1 MGFFLKQRLEAKL
14 THVPNKMNYS
24 WRAHVIQEGTLL
36 ALDSDV
42 GPWPK
47 STNTV
52 HLSTDPQCLLFMGP
66 KLSREELPLPR
77 AAFQQTLVLFWGS
90 KGAWEEGKFSTIF
103 PWRSQKRLTLNMRT
117 RLTQKEKCF
126 LKHSVESRSIA
137 LSYPGLS
144 AKCVSWSPVDDLINT
159 GLSPELPFHEEPK

>member
-1 MGFFLKQRLEAKL
+1 
-14 THVPNKMNYS
+14 MNYS

-47 STNTV
+47 STDTV

-90 KGAWEEGKFSTIF
+90 KGAWEEREIFHHLSLAFPKEINLEHEGTSNPEGKVLLEAQCGEQEYLFELS
-103 PWRSQKRLTLNMRT
+103 WSQHQM
-117 RLTQKEKCF
+117 CF
-126 LKHSVESRSIA
+126 LV
-137 LSYPGLS
+137 
-144 AKCVSWSPVDDLINT
+144 T
-159 GLSPELPFHEEPK
+159 G

>member
-1 MGFFLKQRLEAKL
+1 
-14 THVPNKMNYS
+14 MNYS

-47 STNTV
+47 STDTV

-90 KGAWEEGKFSTIF
+90 NGAWEEREIFHHLSLAFPKAINLEHEGTSNPEGKVLLEAQCGEQEYLFELS
-103 PWRSQKRLTLNMRT
+103 RSQHQM
-117 RLTQKEKCF
+117 CF
-126 LKHSVESRSIA
+126 LV
-137 LSYPGLS
+137 
-144 AKCVSWSPVDDLINT
+144 T
-159 GLSPELPFHEEPK
+159 G